1 MVNFLYNFLINGKIV
16 LGDKPHACKN
26 KYHNNQEYIARSAP
40 TNISGFFFNHIIA
53 LFGRKRSKYIK
64 SSKLDKEFDRRMI
77 IVKNKPTFLMA
88 RM

>member
-1 MVNFLYNFLINGKIV
+1 MVNFLYNFLINGKII

-26 KYHNNQEYIARSAP
+26 KYHKNQEYTVRSAP
-40 TNISGFFFNHIIA
+40 TNISGFFQSYHCRN
-53 LFGRKRSKYIK
+53 RSKCIK